1 MGFVFVFAVISFQ
14 VVLVNLFHIVKVIKA
29 FGIDAF
35 MKHKVFAVFLGN
47 QGFSTVR
54 AAQFHGRK
62 TAFIWL
68 ELGTAYLAE
77 KFCPLEPL
85 FL

>member
-1 MGFVFVFAVISFQ
+1 M
-14 VVLVNLFHIVKVIKA
+14 NKK
-29 FGIDAF
+29 D
-35 MKHKVFAVFLGN
+35 KRKVFAVFLGN